1 MTGAA
6 GGSPSR
12 PNVRLRQVGRP
23 LTRTDAPGKV
33 AGRTPYA
40 GDYTMPDMLHLR
52 VVRADLASAR
62 LARLDVSKARALEGV
77 ACVLTAEDL
86 PDRTASTDIPG
97 QVGRKRLDTGQ
108 QILVRERVRYFGEPL
123 ALVAAETRDVAD
135 HAVELVEAELEP
147 IPGVYDPM
155 EAMQP
160 GAPVVTEPDNVV
172 AERRIRKGDVEAGF
186 AEADVIVENTFRT
199 PFQEHAF
206 LEPEV
211 GLAWVDENDVVNIRV
226 STQVIEHY
234 RPIADAIGV
243 PHNKVRIRGALVGGG
258 FGGKED
264 LTVEVYLALLA
275 RRTGRPVRL
284 EYTREDSFV
293 GHGKRHPF
301 VMTYRTG
308 VTRDGRITAL
318 DVRMVADSGAYVF
331 LSPYVLLYALV
342 AAPGPYRVDNLNVF
356 ARAVAT
362 NNMFTSAFRG
372 FGALQACAAYEQQM
386 DEVAKAIGL
395 DRMEL
400 RRRNFLR
407 TGEPMSTGFVPPSAI
422 WTDQCAERAWAA
434 LGERAPGERAPT
446 GGVPGGDAP
455 AEGPIRVGRGIA
467 CYQQSYGRLTFLHDT
482 SEAWVGV
489 EMDGTVVV
497 RSGVTDIGAGQV
509 SALGQIAAEVLG
521 ATLDNV
527 VVYNSDSAVTPLAGT
542 TTATRALYMTGN
554 AVKQAAE
561 AVRARLAERAAREL
575 GVAPGEVDMG
585 FNEVFVTDRPDRS
598 LPLVEL
604 VRICGAEGIH
614 RSELAMFRAPFTD
627 TLDPETGQG
636 QAHPDYAYGAHAV
649 EVAVDVETGEVEVL
663 KSVAAHDVGQCINP
677 AAVEGQIQ
685 GGAQNGQG
693 YALSEEMLYEEG
705 RLITPSFSEYL
716 MPTAMDM
723 PKVECILLESRSGVG
738 PYGAKGIGEPA
749 MTPVAPAIANAV
761 ADAIGVRV
769 FEMPITPERIVKALK
784 RRGDA
789 GRVDPPA

>member
-1 MTGAA
+1 MTSAT
-6 GGSPSR
+6 SETRSR
-12 PNVRLRQVGRP
+12 PNIRFRQIGRP

-33 AGRTPYA
+33 TGRTPYA
-40 GDYTMPDMLHLR
+40 GDYVMPGMLHMR
-52 VVRADLASAR
+52 VVRADIASAG
-62 LARLDVSKARALEGV
+62 LVRLDVSRARALEGV
-77 ACVLTAEDL
+77 ACVLTAADL

-108 QILVRERVRYFGEPL
+108 QVLVRERVRYFGEPL
-123 ALVAAETRDVAD
+123 ALIAAETRDIAD
-135 HAVELVEAELEP
+135 HAMELVEFELEP
-147 IPGVYDPM
+147 IPGVYDPL
-155 EAMQP
+155 EAMKP
-160 GAPVVTEPDNVV
+160 GAPIVTEPDNIV
-172 AERRIRKGDVEAGF
+172 AERRIVKGDVEAGF
-186 AEADVIVENTFRT
+186 AEADVIVENTYRT

-211 GLAWVDENDVVNIRV
+211 GLAWIDENDVVNIRV
-226 STQVIEHY
+226 STQVIEHF

-275 RRTGRPVRL
+275 KRTGRPVRL

-301 VMTYRTG
+301 VLTYRTG

-318 DVRMVADSGAYVF
+318 EVQMVADSGAYVF

-342 AAPGPYRVDNLNVF
+342 AAPGPYRIDNLSVF

-372 FGALQACAAYEQQM
+372 FGGLQACAAYEQQM
-386 DEVAKAIGL
+386 DEVARAVGL
-395 DRMEL
+395 DRLEL

-434 LGERAPGERAPT
+434 LGEPAPE
-446 GGVPGGDAP
+446 P
-455 AEGPIRVGRGIA
+455 ALEPASSESPRRIGRGIA

-482 SEAWVGV
+482 SEAWVGI

-521 ATLDNV
+521 VTLDKV
-527 VVYNSDSAVTPLAGT
+527 VIYNSDSAVTPLAGT

-554 AVKQAAE
+554 AAKQAAE
-561 AVRARLAERAAREL
+561 GVRARLVERAAKEF
-575 GVAPGEVDMG
+575 GVEPGEVDMG
-585 FNEVFVTDRPDRS
+585 FNEVFVADRPEKS
-598 LPLVEL
+598 MPMVEL
-604 VRICGAEGIH
+604 VRLCGAEGIH

-627 TLDPETGQG
+627 VLDPETGQG
-636 QAHPDYAYGAHAV
+636 QAHPDYVYGAHAV
-649 EVAVDVETGEVEVL
+649 EVAVDIDTGEVDVL
-663 KSVAAHDVGQCINP
+663 KSVAAHDVGQCINQ

-693 YALSEEMLYEEG
+693 YALSEEMLYDEG

-723 PKVECILLESRSGVG
+723 PKVECIILESRSGVG

-769 FEMPITPERIVKALK
+769 FEMPITPERIVMALK
-784 RRGDA
+784 RRDA
-789 GRVDPPA
+789 TDRHRPAS

>member
-1 MTGAA
+1 MTGAT
-6 GGSPSR
+6 SEIQSR
-12 PNVRLRQVGRP
+12 PNIRFRQVGRP

-33 AGRTPYA
+33 TGRTPYA
-40 GDYTMPDMLHLR
+40 GDYVMPGMLHMR
-52 VVRADLASAR
+52 VVRADIASAG
-62 LARLDVSKARALEGV
+62 LVRLDVSRARALEGV
-77 ACVLTAEDL
+77 ACVLTAADL

-108 QILVRERVRYFGEPL
+108 QVLVRERVRYFGEPL
-123 ALVAAETRDVAD
+123 ALIAAETRDIAD
-135 HAVELVEAELEP
+135 HAMELVEFELDP
-147 IPGVYDPM
+147 IPGVYDPL
-155 EAMQP
+155 EAMKP
-160 GAPVVTEPDNVV
+160 GAPIVTAPDNIV
-172 AERRIRKGDVEAGF
+172 AERRIVKGDVEAGF
-186 AEADVIVENTFRT
+186 AAADVIVENTYRT

-211 GLAWVDENDVVNIRV
+211 GLAWIDENDVVNIRV
-226 STQVIEHY
+226 STQVIEHF

-275 RRTGRPVRL
+275 KRTGRPVRL

-301 VMTYRTG
+301 ILTYRTG
-308 VTRDGRITAL
+308 VTKDGKITAL
-318 DVRMVADSGAYVF
+318 EVQMVADSGAYVF

-342 AAPGPYRVDNLNVF
+342 AAPGPYRVDNLSVF

-372 FGALQACAAYEQQM
+372 FGGLQACAAYEQQM
-386 DEVAKAIGL
+386 DEVARAVGL
-395 DRMEL
+395 DRLEL

-434 LGERAPGERAPT
+434 LGEPAPE
-446 GGVPGGDAP
+446 P
-455 AEGPIRVGRGIA
+455 ALEPASSESPRRIGRGIA

-482 SEAWVGV
+482 SEAWVGI

-521 ATLDNV
+521 VTLDKV
-527 VVYNSDSAVTPLAGT
+527 VIYNSDSAVTPLAGT

-554 AVKQAAE
+554 AAKQAAE
-561 AVRARLAERAAREL
+561 GVRARLVERAAKEF
-575 GVAPGEVDMG
+575 GVEPGEVDMG
-585 FNEVFVTDRPDRS
+585 FNEVFVADRPEKS
-598 LPLVEL
+598 MPMVEL
-604 VRICGAEGIH
+604 VRLCGAEGIH

-627 TLDPETGQG
+627 VLDPETGQG
-636 QAHPDYAYGAHAV
+636 QAHPDYVYGAHAV
-649 EVAVDVETGEVEVL
+649 EVAVDIDTGEVDVL
-663 KSVAAHDVGQCINP
+663 KSVAAHDVGQCINQ

-693 YALSEEMLYEEG
+693 YALSEEMLYDEG

-723 PKVECILLESRSGVG
+723 PKVECIILESRSGVG

-769 FEMPITPERIVKALK
+769 FEMPITPERVVMALK
-784 RRGDA
+784 RRDA
-789 GRVDPPA
+789 TDPHRPAS

>member
-1 MTGAA
+1 MTSAT
-6 GGSPSR
+6 SETRS
-12 PNVRLRQVGRP
+12 RQVGRP

-33 AGRTPYA
+33 TGRTPYA
-40 GDYTMPDMLHLR
+40 GDYVMPGMLHMR
-52 VVRADLASAR
+52 VVRADIASAG
-62 LARLDVSKARALEGV
+62 LVRLDVSRARALEGV
-77 ACVLTAEDL
+77 ACVLTAADL

-108 QILVRERVRYFGEPL
+108 QVLVRERVRYFGEPL
-123 ALVAAETRDVAD
+123 ALIAAETRDIAD
-135 HAVELVEAELEP
+135 HAMELVEFELEP
-147 IPGVYDPM
+147 IPGVYDPL
-155 EAMQP
+155 EAMKP
-160 GAPVVTEPDNVV
+160 GAPIVTEPDNIV
-172 AERRIRKGDVEAGF
+172 AERRIVKGDVEAGF
-186 AEADVIVENTFRT
+186 AAADVIVENTYRT

-211 GLAWVDENDVVNIRV
+211 GLAWIDENDVVNIRV
-226 STQVIEHY
+226 STQVIEHF

-275 RRTGRPVRL
+275 KRTGRPVRL

-301 VMTYRTG
+301 VLTYRTG

-318 DVRMVADSGAYVF
+318 EVQMVADSGAYVF

-342 AAPGPYRVDNLNVF
+342 AAPGPYRIDNLSVF

-372 FGALQACAAYEQQM
+372 FGGLQACAAYEQQM
-386 DEVAKAIGL
+386 DEVARAVGL
-395 DRMEL
+395 DRLEL

-434 LGERAPGERAPT
+434 LGEPAPE
-446 GGVPGGDAP
+446 P
-455 AEGPIRVGRGIA
+455 ALEPASSESPRRIGRGIA

-482 SEAWVGV
+482 SEAWVGI

-521 ATLDNV
+521 VTLDKV
-527 VVYNSDSAVTPLAGT
+527 VIYNSDSAVTPLAGT

-554 AVKQAAE
+554 AAKQAAE
-561 AVRARLAERAAREL
+561 GVRARLVERAAKEF
-575 GVAPGEVDMG
+575 GVEPGEVDMG
-585 FNEVFVTDRPDRS
+585 FNEVFVADRPEKS
-598 LPLVEL
+598 MPMVEL
-604 VRICGAEGIH
+604 VRLCGAEGIH

-627 TLDPETGQG
+627 VLDPETGQG
-636 QAHPDYAYGAHAV
+636 QAHPDYVYGAHAV
-649 EVAVDVETGEVEVL
+649 EVAVDIDTGEVDVL
-663 KSVAAHDVGQCINP
+663 KSVAAHDVGQCINQ

-693 YALSEEMLYEEG
+693 YALSEEMLYDEG

-723 PKVECILLESRSGVG
+723 PKVECIILESRSGVG

-769 FEMPITPERIVKALK
+769 FEMPITPERIVMALK
-784 RRGDA
+784 RRDA
-789 GRVDPPA
+789 TDRHRPAS

>member
-1 MTGAA
+1 MT
-6 GGSPSR
+6 SVTSETRSR
-12 PNVRLRQVGRP
+12 PNIRFRQVGRP

-33 AGRTPYA
+33 TGRTPYA
-40 GDYTMPDMLHLR
+40 GDYVMPGMLHMR
-52 VVRADLASAR
+52 VVRADIASAG
-62 LARLDVSKARALEGV
+62 LVRLDVSRARALEGV
-77 ACVLTAEDL
+77 ACVLTAADL

-97 QVGRKRLDTGQ
+97 QVGRKRLNTGQ
-108 QILVRERVRYFGEPL
+108 QVLVRERVRYFGEPL
-123 ALVAAETRDVAD
+123 ALIAAETRDIAD
-135 HAVELVEAELEP
+135 HAMELVEFELEP
-147 IPGVYDPM
+147 IPGVYDPL
-155 EAMQP
+155 EAMKP
-160 GAPVVTEPDNVV
+160 GAPIVTAPDNIV
-172 AERRIRKGDVEAGF
+172 AERRIVKGDVEAGF
-186 AEADVIVENTFRT
+186 AAADVIVENTYRT

-211 GLAWVDENDVVNIRV
+211 GLAWIDENDVVNIRV
-226 STQVIEHY
+226 STQVIEHF

-275 RRTGRPVRL
+275 KRTGRPVRL

-301 VMTYRTG
+301 VLTYRTG

-318 DVRMVADSGAYVF
+318 EVQMVADSGAYVF

-342 AAPGPYRVDNLNVF
+342 AAPGPYRIDNLSVF

-372 FGALQACAAYEQQM
+372 FGGLQACAAYEQQM
-386 DEVAKAIGL
+386 DEVARAVGL
-395 DRMEL
+395 DRLEL

-434 LGERAPGERAPT
+434 LGEPAPESALE
-446 GGVPGGDAP
+446 P
-455 AEGPIRVGRGIA
+455 ASSESPRRIGRGIA

-482 SEAWVGV
+482 SEAWVGI

-521 ATLDNV
+521 VTLDKV
-527 VVYNSDSAVTPLAGT
+527 VIYNSDSAVTPLAGT

-554 AVKQAAE
+554 AAKQAAE
-561 AVRARLAERAAREL
+561 GVRARLVERAAKEF
-575 GVAPGEVDMG
+575 GVEPGEVDMG
-585 FNEVFVTDRPDRS
+585 FNEVFVADRPEKS
-598 LPLVEL
+598 MPMVEL
-604 VRICGAEGIH
+604 VRLCGAEGIH

-627 TLDPETGQG
+627 VLDPETGQG
-636 QAHPDYAYGAHAV
+636 QAHPDYVYGAHAV
-649 EVAVDVETGEVEVL
+649 EVAVDIDTGEVDVL
-663 KSVAAHDVGQCINP
+663 KSVAAHDVGQCINQ

-693 YALSEEMLYEEG
+693 YALSEEMLYDEG

-723 PKVECILLESRSGVG
+723 PKVECIILESRSGVG

-769 FEMPITPERIVKALK
+769 FEMPITPERIVMALK
-784 RRGDA
+784 RRDA
-789 GRVDPPA
+789 TDRHRPAS

>member
-1 MTGAA
+1 MTSTDTDSGALA
-6 GGSPSR
+6 
-12 PNVRLRQVGRP
+12 NVRFRQVGKP

-33 AGRTPYA
+33 TGRTPFA
-40 GDYTMPDMLHLR
+40 GDYVMPNMLHMR
-52 VVRADLASAR
+52 VLRADIASAR
-62 LARLDVSKARALEGV
+62 LVRLDVAKARALAGV
-77 ACVLTAEDL
+77 ACVLTAADL

-97 QVGRKRLDTGQ
+97 QTGQKRLDTDQ
-108 QILVRERVRYFGEPL
+108 HILVRERVRYFGEPL
-123 ALVAAETRDVAD
+123 ALIAAETRDIADRAVDLIEVA
-135 HAVELVEAELEP
+135 LEP
-147 IPGVYDPM
+147 IPGVYDPL
-155 EAMQP
+155 EALKP
-160 GAPVVTEPDNVV
+160 GAPLVQGSDNIV

-186 AEADVIVENTFRT
+186 AAADLIVENTYRT

-211 GLAWVDENDVVNIRV
+211 GLAWTDENDVVNIRV
-226 STQVIEHY
+226 STQVIEHF

-243 PHNKVRIRGALVGGG
+243 PHNKVRVRGALVGGG

-264 LTVEVYLALLA
+264 MTVEIYLALLA
-275 RRTGRPVRL
+275 RHTGRPVRL
-284 EYTREDSFV
+284 EYSREDSFV

-301 VMTYRTG
+301 ILTYRTG
-308 VTRDGRITAL
+308 VTAAGRITAL
-318 DVRMVADSGAYVF
+318 DVRMTADAGAYVF
-331 LSPYVLLYALV
+331 LSPYVLLYALI

-362 NNMFTSAFRG
+362 NNMYTSAFRG

-386 DEVAKAIGL
+386 DEIAKALGI
-395 DRMEL
+395 DRMEV
-400 RRRNFLR
+400 RRRNFLK

-422 WTDQCAERAWAA
+422 WTEQCAEKAWAA
-434 LGERAPGERAPT
+434 LGAPT
-446 GGVPGGDAP
+446 ASD
-455 AEGPIRVGRGIA
+455 GPLRIGRGLA

-521 ATLDNV
+521 VTLGNI

-561 AVRARLAERAAREL
+561 GLRARLADRAARQF
-575 GVAPGEVDMG
+575 GVGPDEIDMA
-585 FNEVFVTDRPDRS
+585 FNEVFVIDKPEQS
-598 LPLVEL
+598 MPLVDL
-604 VRICGAEGIH
+604 VRTCAAEGIH
-614 RSELAMFRAPFTD
+614 RSELAIFRAPFSD
-627 TLDPETGQG
+627 FLDPETGQG

-649 EVAVDVETGEVEVL
+649 EVSVDVDTGEVEVL

-677 AAVEGQIQ
+677 AAVEGQMQ

-693 YALSEEMLYEEG
+693 YALSEEMLYQEG
-705 RLITPSFSEYL
+705 RLVTPSFSEYL

-723 PKVECILLESRSGVG
+723 PKVECIILESRSGVG

-749 MTPVAPAIANAV
+749 MTAVAPAIANAV

-769 FEMPITPERIVKALK
+769 FEMPITPERVVNALK
-784 RRGDA
+784 RRTAPEDGQRGA
-789 GRVDPPA
+789 

>member
-1 MTGAA
+1 MT
-6 GGSPSR
+6 SVTSEIQSR
-12 PNVRLRQVGRP
+12 PNIRFRQVGRP

-33 AGRTPYA
+33 TGRTPYA
-40 GDYTMPDMLHLR
+40 GDYVMPGMLHMR
-52 VVRADLASAR
+52 VVRADIASAR
-62 LARLDVSKARALEGV
+62 LVRLDVSRARALEGV
-77 ACVLTAEDL
+77 ACVLTAADL

-97 QVGRKRLDTGQ
+97 QIGQKRLDTGQ
-108 QILVRERVRYFGEPL
+108 QVLVRERVRYFGEPL
-123 ALVAAETRDVAD
+123 ALIAAETRDIAD
-135 HAVELVEAELEP
+135 HAMELVEFELEP
-147 IPGVYDPM
+147 IPGVYDPL
-155 EAMQP
+155 EAMKP
-160 GAPVVTEPDNVV
+160 GAPIVTEPDNIV
-172 AERRIRKGDVEAGF
+172 AERRIVKGDVDAGF
-186 AEADVIVENTFRT
+186 AEADVIVENTWRT

-226 STQVIEHY
+226 STQVIEHF

-264 LTVEVYLALLA
+264 LTVEIYLALLA
-275 RRTGRPVRL
+275 KRTGRPVRL

-301 VMTYRTG
+301 ILTYRTG
-308 VTRDGRITAL
+308 VTKDGRITAL
-318 DVRMVADSGAYVF
+318 DVQMVADSGAYVF

-386 DEVAKAIGL
+386 DEVARAVGL
-395 DRMEL
+395 DRLEL

-434 LGERAPGERAPT
+434 LGEPTPEPAPS
-446 GGVPGGDAP
+446 
-455 AEGPIRVGRGIA
+455 EGPRRIGRGIA

-509 SALGQIAAEVLG
+509 SALGQIAVEVLG
-521 ATLDNV
+521 VTLDKV
-527 VVYNSDSAVTPLAGT
+527 VIYNSDSAVTPLAGT

-554 AVKQAAE
+554 ATKQAAE
-561 AVRARLAERAAREL
+561 GVRARLVERAAKEF
-575 GVAPGEVDMG
+575 GVEPGDVDMG
-585 FNEVFVTDRPDRS
+585 FNEVFVADRPEKS
-598 LPLVEL
+598 MPMVEL

-627 TLDPETGQG
+627 FLDPETGQG
-636 QAHPDYAYGAHAV
+636 QAHPDYVYGAHAV
-649 EVAVDVETGEVEVL
+649 EVAVDTDTGEVEVL

-769 FEMPITPERIVKALK
+769 FEMPITPERVVMALK
-784 RRGDA
+784 RRDA
-789 GRVDPPA
+789 TGPAPSTAS